1 MKFCFPFINLW
12 QVIISSLNVIF
23 LMWNPLADFP
33 PRLWIGS
40 RLKSQAA
47 TLFGFM
53 ENWRP
58 YFFFFCLKSC
68 LFTFS
73 CLNLMYL
80 IIKLQKQDIC
90 IFKMVHDAENVTSNI
105 AKCPLFP
112 VLKFL
117 SNCSFKVK
125 SKASYFPRFPPRL
138 WSGSG
143 L

>member
-1 MKFCFPFINLW
+1 MFPLYKLVASYYFKFECNFSH
-12 QVIISSLNVIF
+12 VK
-23 LMWNPLADFP
+23 PL
-33 PRLWIGS
+33 S
-40 RLKSQAA
+40 RLP
-47 TLFGFM
+47 TTVV
-53 ENWRP
+53 NWITTKIASCNFIWFHGKLAP
-58 YFFFFCLKSC
+58 LFFFCLKSC

-90 IFKMVHDAENVTSNI
+90 IFKMAHDAENVTSNI
-105 AKCPLFP
+105 AKCPLFL

-138 WSGSG
+138 
-143 L
+143 